1 MQNLSQ
7 VDDTRFSTSKRP
19 PQICI
24 LSSHSSN
31 NVWHH
36 QNTFTGTKVMFFVCS
51 FYVFQTLHGGLM
63 WSEQHKMRSQLAAQF
78 MPLFRVIARI
88 LTFRDKKYRIL
99 TFCDKK
105 YRILTFCDKT
115 ELYLTVLQQN
125 NVEACLRCEASLSF
139 VPSLPNAQL
148 QLMPACDIGSIQMEK
163 CVVDQIQWFYF

>member
-1 MQNLSQ
+1 MKNPFSLLVQQ
-7 VDDTRFSTSKRP
+7 VYTQLGAISKNIKISAAALLP
-19 PQICI
+19 SYKKHLAEEEELI
-24 LSSHSSN
+24 
-31 NVWHH
+31 
-36 QNTFTGTKVMFFVCS
+36 M
-51 FYVFQTLHGGLM
+51 M
-63 WSEQHKMRSQLAAQF
+63 AEQHKMRSQLAAQF
-78 MPLFRVIARI
+78 MPFFRLIARI

-99 TFCDKK
+99 TFRDKK

-163 CVVDQIQWFYF
+163 CVVDQIQ